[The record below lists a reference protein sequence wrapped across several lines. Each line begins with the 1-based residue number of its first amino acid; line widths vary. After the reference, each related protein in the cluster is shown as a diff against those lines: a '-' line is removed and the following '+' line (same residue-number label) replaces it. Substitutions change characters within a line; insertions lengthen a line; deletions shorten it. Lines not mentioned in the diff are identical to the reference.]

1 MNLPVQLTSFIGRAS
16 DLAAVDKLLAT
27 ARLVTLTG
35 PGGAGKTRLALEAAS
50 AHTALFADDVWFVD
64 LSLLAPDDSV
74 AEAVGGAVGVPVQPL
89 GSLVAG
95 LTGRRV
101 LLCLDNAEHL
111 IDAVASLAAEL
122 LRSCPDLTLL
132 VTSREPLRVPGEV
145 VWRVPPLEDDDAVQL
160 FVDRAMHVQPSF
172 VLDPDSEAAV
182 RKIVVHLDGIPLAL
196 ELAAA
201 WLGSLTPQQI
211 LSGLDD
217 RFRLLVRGPR
227 GAQRRQQTL
236 AGSIGWSHALLDEGD
251 RVLFRRLA
259 VFAGS
264 FGLDAVA
271 ELSLP
276 AIGRLVDKS
285 LVMTERHGDA
295 IRYRL
300 LETIRAYAAARLLE
314 SGEDAAVR
322 DAHVAWC
329 VRFAESAEAVL
340 EQDLDAWQ
348 ALILPEHAN
357 LRAALEWG
365 LAAADP
371 TDGRRLAAALPWMW
385 HLDRLGR
392 EGIGYLRRAV
402 SRAPAD
408 HSLTQARLLT
418 GIALVA
424 DTAAPLDLEY
434 DAATRALELATE
446 LGDEGLR
453 ALCLTLAAVG
463 RFYTDFDAAWSLC
476 EVASEAA
483 KASGNSF
490 VLGASPA
497 LQAIVLHLRDRH
509 VEAASVTEAAL
520 PILLRRHRG
529 VASTLLSY
537 RALGSLYAGSV
548 GDARDL
554 ALSALRLAEP
564 LGDYLRIG
572 GARSTLAMIQGL
584 TGDVEG
590 ALATVDPD
598 LRLVDESG
606 ASPWVPGLART
617 MGVLSLLGGDP
628 LAAVGWF
635 SREAGSTDGGS
646 PTWLAAH
653 ALPGLAAALLALDR
667 LDEAAAT
674 VSRALELADH
684 FDLPFVRAA
693 ALDVRG
699 ALVARSPDQLGVA
712 LDLHHA
718 ALAER
723 VDHGLRAFLPVSLE
737 AIASVASVLRPAPDD
752 VRTLAAASAASMLPR
767 PAFAQTAFDQT
778 CARLR
783 AALGDEA
790 YEEAWSDGSTM
801 SLDEAVALCRRTR
814 GTRGRP
820 TSGWASL
827 TPTEL
832 DVARLVAEGLN
843 NPAIAARLFMSRGTV
858 KAHLAHIFAKLEI
871 TNRTELATL
880 ATRRPT

>member
-1 MNLPVQLTSFIGRAS
+1 MNLPVQLTSFIGRAT
-16 DLAAVDKLLAT
+16 DLAAVDKLLSN

-50 AHTALFADDVWFVD
+50 AHASSFADGVWFVD
-64 LSLLAPDDSV
+64 LSLLGPDDV
-74 AEAVGGAVGVPVQPL
+74 AADAVAGAVGVPVQPG

-95 LTGRRV
+95 LSGRRA

-111 IDAVASLAAEL
+111 IDAVAALASSL
-122 LRSCPDLTLL
+122 LRGCPELTLL
-132 VTSREPLRVPGEV
+132 VTSREPLRIPGEV
-145 VWRVPPLEDDDAVQL
+145 VWRVPPLEDDDAVRL
-160 FVDRAMHVQPSF
+160 FVDRALHVQPSF
-172 VLDPDSEAAV
+172 VLDAAAEAAV
-182 RKIVVHLDGIPLAL
+182 RTIVVHLDGIPLAL

-201 WLGSLTPQQI
+201 WLGSLSPRQI
-211 LSGLDD
+211 LAGLDD

-236 AGSIGWSHALLDEGD
+236 AGSLGWSHALLSESD
-251 RVLFRRLA
+251 RVIFRRLA

-264 FGLDAVA
+264 FGLDAVDD
-271 ELSLP
+271 LP

-285 LVMTERHGDA
+285 LVMTERHGDST
-295 IRYRL
+295 RYRL

-322 DAHVAWC
+322 SAHVDWC

-340 EQDLDAWQ
+340 EEDLDAWQ
-348 ALILPEHAN
+348 ALILPERAN
-357 LRAALEWG
+357 LRAALEFG

-371 TDGRRLAAALPWMW
+371 GPGRRLAAALPWMW

-392 EGIGYLRRAV
+392 EGLGYLRRAV
-402 SRAPAD
+402 DRSPAD
-408 HSLTQARLLT
+408 RSLTQARLLT

-446 LGDEGLR
+446 LGSDGLR

-463 RFYTDFDAAWSLC
+463 RFYTDFDAAWALC
-476 EVASEAA
+476 DSAYAAAEV
-483 KASGNSF
+483 SGNAF
-490 VLGASPA
+490 VRGASPA

-509 VEAASVTEAAL
+509 DSAASVAEGAL

-537 RALGSLYAGSV
+537 RALGTLYVGSV
-548 GDARDL
+548 AGARDL
-554 ALSALRLAEP
+554 ALASLRLAEP

-572 GARSTLAMIQGL
+572 AARSTVAMIQGL
-584 TGDVEG
+584 TGDVPG
-590 ALATVDPD
+590 ALATLEPD
-598 LRLVDESG
+598 LLVD
-606 ASPWVPGLART
+606 AWVPGLART
-617 MGVLSLLGGDP
+617 MGVLCLLSGDP

-635 SREAGSTDGGS
+635 SRDADSTDGGS
-646 PTWLAAH
+646 PTWLAAL
-653 ALPGLAAALLALDR
+653 ALPGLAAAFVALDR
-667 LDEAAAT
+667 VDEAAAT
-674 VSRALELADH
+674 VDRAMALAEH
-684 FDLPFVRAA
+684 FSMPLVRAE
-693 ALDVRG
+693 ALDVRA
-699 ALVARSPDQLGVA
+699 ALAARSQLGLA

-737 AIASVASVLRPAPDD
+737 HIASVASQLRPTADD
-752 VRTLAAASAASMLPR
+752 VRVLAAASGALVLPHTAS
-767 PAFAQTAFDQT
+767 FEET
-778 CARLR
+778 CSRLR
-783 AALGDEA
+783 SALGDEA
-790 YEEAWSDGSTM
+790 YDDAWSDGIAM
-801 SLDEAVALCRRTR
+801 PLDEAVALCRRSR

-832 DVARLVAEGLN
+832 DVVRLVAEGLT
-843 NPAIAARLFMSRGTV
+843 NPAIATRLFMSRGTV
-858 KAHLAHIFAKLEI
+858 KAHLNHIFTKLEI

-880 ATRRPT
+880 AARRPS